1 MTMAHPPSNPE
12 TSDDNGEALDRQET
26 VGTPR
31 WVKVFGAIALIV
43 LMLFVVV
50 SIVGGGEHGPRRHA
64 PGGGSDDT
72 TDTPGGHTGP
82 PPGIT
87 HGPPQP

>member
-1 MTMAHPPSNPE
+1 MAHPPSNPE
-12 TSDDNGEALDRQET
+12 TGDDNGEALDRSET

-31 WVKVFGAIALIV
+31 WVKVFGAIALIALV
-43 LMLFVVV
+43 LFVVV

-64 PGGGSDDT
+64 PGGGSDNT
-72 TDTPGGHTGP
+72 TDTPGDHPGP

>member
-1 MTMAHPPSNPE
+1 MAHEPANPE
-12 TSDDNGEALDRQET
+12 TSDESGEALDRPAT

-31 WVKVFGAIALIV
+31 WVKVFGAIV
-43 LMLFVVV
+43 LVVLVLFVVV

-64 PGGGSDDT
+64 PGGGSDNT
-72 TDTPGGHTGP
+72 SDTPGGHTGP

-87 HGPPQP
+87 HDPPQP